1 MPKYQLNIDGIIKS
15 VEVPADQP
23 LLYTL
28 TDQLKMKGPKFG
40 CGVAQCGSCSVIING
55 NAVRSC
61 VMPTSTVA
69 NNKIRT
75 LDGLAKNGKLH
86 PMQTAFVEEDA
97 AQCGYCTNGWI
108 MQSIA
113 LLENNPKASDEQ
125 IISGLSN
132 VQCRCGTQIAILR
145 AVKKARDQMAIA

>member
-1 MPKYQLNIDGIIKS
+1 MPKYQLTIDGKSQS
-15 VEVPADQP
+15 VEVPIDQP

-40 CGVAQCGSCSVIING
+40 CGLAQCGSCTVIING

-61 VMPTSTVA
+61 VTLTSSVA
-69 NNKIRT
+69 NSKIRT
-75 LDGLAKNGKLH
+75 LDGLASNGKLH
-86 PMQTAFVEEDA
+86 PMQTAFIEEGA
-97 AQCGYCTNGWI
+97 AQCGFCTNGWI

-113 LLENNPKASDEQ
+113 LLENNPKASDQ
-125 IISGLSN
+125 DIIEGLAN

-145 AVKKARDQMAIA
+145 AVKKAREQMANA

>member
-1 MPKYQLNIDGIIKS
+1 MPTYQLNIDGKIKS
-15 VEVPADQP
+15 VDVPADQP

-40 CGVAQCGSCSVIING
+40 CGLAQCGSCTVIVNN

-61 VMPTSTVA
+61 VMPTSLVG
-69 NNKIRT
+69 NSKIRT
-75 LDGLAKNGKLH
+75 LDGLEQNGKLH
-86 PMQTAFVEEDA
+86 PMQTAFVKEGA

-125 IISGLSN
+125 IINGLSN
-132 VQCRCGTQIAILR
+132 VQCRCGTQMAILR
-145 AVKKARDQMAIA
+145 AVKSARDQMAKA

>member
-1 MPKYQLNIDGIIKS
+1 MPNYRLDIDGSTKT
-15 VEVPADQP
+15 VEVPSDQP

-40 CGVAQCGSCSVIING
+40 CGLAQCGSCTVMVNG

-61 VMPTSTVA
+61 VVPTASVT
-69 NNKIRT
+69 NSKIRT
-75 LDGLAKNGKLH
+75 LDGLAKNGQLH
-86 PMQTAFVEEDA
+86 PMQKAFLEEGA

-113 LLENNPKASDEQ
+113 LLEKNPKATDEQ
-125 IISGLSN
+125 IINGLAN
-132 VQCRCGTQIAILR
+132 LQCRCGTQIAILR
-145 AVKKARDQMAIA
+145 AVKKARQQMLVA